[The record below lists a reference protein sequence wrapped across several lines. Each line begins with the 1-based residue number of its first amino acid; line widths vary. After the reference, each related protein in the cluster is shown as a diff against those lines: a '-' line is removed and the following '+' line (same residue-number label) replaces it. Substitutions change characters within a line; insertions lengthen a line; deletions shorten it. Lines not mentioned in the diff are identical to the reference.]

1 MTDLYGIFGEDTYQV
16 GQEDLELLKKLTNRQ
31 KKIASLLVTGK
42 SRKQIAIELRVS
54 LQAVHQIILR
64 MRQRYG
70 EKPLNFY
77 QKRERIVE
85 FYRSLVFASLLMHSD
100 YYPEDIYERW
110 LSDTFLKE
118 YTRPPLMLI
127 KKIYKEFGV

>member
-1 MTDLYGIFGEDTYQV
+1 MEDLYEIYGDNHQV
-16 GQEDLELLKKLTNRQ
+16 TQTDLELLKRLTNRQ
-31 KKIASLLVTGK
+31 KKIAQLLATGK
-42 SRKQIAIELRVS
+42 TRKQIAFELRVS
-54 LQAVHQIILR
+54 LQAVHQIVLR

-85 FYRSLVFASLLMHSD
+85 FYRSLIFAGLLMHPEF
-100 YYPEDIYERW
+100 YPEDIYENW
-110 LSDTFLKE
+110 LTDTFLKE

-127 KKIYKEFGV
+127 KKIYKEFGI

>member
-1 MTDLYGIFGEDTYQV
+1 MKDPYEVFGDNNHQV
-16 GQEDLELLKKLTNRQ
+16 TQTDLELLKRLTNMQ
-31 KKIASLLVTGK
+31 KKIASLLASGRT
-42 SRKQIAIELRVS
+42 RKQISYELRIS

-85 FYRSLVFASLLMHSD
+85 FYRSLVFAGLLMHPN
-100 YYPEDIYERW
+100 YYPEDMYEAW
-110 LSDTFLKE
+110 LNDVFLRE
-118 YTRPPLMLI
+118 YTRPPQMLI
-127 KKIYKEFGV
+127 KKIYKEFGL